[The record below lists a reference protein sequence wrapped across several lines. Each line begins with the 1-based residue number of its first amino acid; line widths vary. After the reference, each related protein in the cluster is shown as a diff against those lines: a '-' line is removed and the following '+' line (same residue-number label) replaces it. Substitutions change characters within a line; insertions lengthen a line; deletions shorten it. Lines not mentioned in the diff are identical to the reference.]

1 MHGVLSAPF
10 QPADAGSSIER
21 DMDDSP
27 GFVLGL
33 ALMGLIGGVVLF
45 ARGLVAY
52 RRDRLISA
60 VATSSLDGLAAGE
73 VRVSGLVQAV
83 DQLLTSPIQSRPC
96 VWYRA
101 RIESTDDSRR
111 VFLDEER
118 AVHFRITDGRGQI
131 RVAPTGARWEIG
143 TDFDESTS
151 LTGAEPPGLERR
163 SGASYDMVLPNDPE
177 DMTDAQRQAAIEALL
192 AVGPPAPL
200 DAADGAG
207 AGSLLGGTLG
217 TSGGRRYREAR
228 MEVGETVTIVGQ
240 ALPWADVRQ
249 QLEAMGSGG
258 NVDRAIADDIADA
271 REAGELAASPEEA
284 WGNAAI
290 PGFGIGQPTRPPELD
305 PDAQPP
311 PAVEPTAH
319 EVAMDRYQIPADELV
334 LARAP
339 GGTLAIYRGAP
350 QAATQQHDLAFL
362 LGLVGAVMAVC
373 CTLALGAVLT
383 GTL

>member
-1 MHGVLSAPF
+1 
-10 QPADAGSSIER
+10 
-21 DMDDSP
+21 
-27 GFVLGL
+27 
-33 ALMGLIGGVVLF
+33 
-45 ARGLVAY
+45 
-52 RRDRLISA
+52 
-60 VATSSLDGLAAGE
+60 
-73 VRVSGLVQAV
+73 
-83 DQLLTSPIQSRPC
+83 
-96 VWYRA
+96 
-101 RIESTDDSRR
+101 
-111 VFLDEER
+111 
-118 AVHFRITDGRGQI
+118 
-131 RVAPTGARWEIG
+131 
-143 TDFDESTS
+143 
-151 LTGAEPPGLERR
+151 
-163 SGASYDMVLPNDPE
+163 
-177 DMTDAQRQAAIEALL
+177 MTDAQRQAAIEALL
-192 AVGPPAPL
+192 TVGPPAPL
-200 DAADGAG
+200 EAADGDD
-207 AGSLLGGTLG
+207 AGSFLGGTLG

-228 MEVGETVTIVGQ
+228 LEVGETVTIVGQ

-249 QLEAMGSGG
+249 HLEAMGSGG

-339 GGTLAIYRGAP
+339 GGTLAIYRGTP
-350 QAATQQHDLAFL
+350 QVATQQHDLAFL

>member
-1 MHGVLSAPF
+1 
-10 QPADAGSSIER
+10 
-21 DMDDSP
+21 MDDSP

-33 ALMGLIGGVVLF
+33 AIMGLIGGIVLF

-101 RIESTDDSRR
+101 RIDSTDDSRR
-111 VFLDEER
+111 VLLDEQR

-131 RVAPTGARWEIG
+131 RVVPGGARWEIG
-143 TDFDESTS
+143 TAYDESTS
-151 LTGAEPPGLERR
+151 LTSGEPPGLDRR
-163 SGASYDMVLPNDPE
+163 RGAGYGMVMPE
-177 DMTDAQRQAAIEALL
+177 DPDTMTNAQRQAAIEALL
-192 AVGPPAPL
+192 TVGPPAPL
-200 DAADGAG
+200 EATDGAD
-207 AGSLLGGTLG
+207 AGSFLGGALG

-228 MEVGETVTIVGQ
+228 LEVGETVTIVGQ

-249 QLEAMGSGG
+249 QLEAMGAGG
-258 NVDRAIADDIADA
+258 NVDRAIAEDIADA

-305 PDAQPP
+305 PGAQPP
-311 PAVEPTAH
+311 PAAEPTAH
-319 EVAMDRYQIPADELV
+319 EAAMDRYQIPADELV
-334 LARAP
+334 LARSP
-339 GGTLAIYRGAP
+339 DDTLAIYRGAP
-350 QAATQQHDLAFL
+350 QVATQQHDLAFL

>member
-1 MHGVLSAPF
+1 
-10 QPADAGSSIER
+10 
-21 DMDDSP
+21 MDDSP

-83 DQLLTSPIQSRPC
+83 DQQLTSPLQSRPC

-111 VFLDEER
+111 VLLDEER
-118 AVHFRITDGRGQI
+118 AVHFRVIDGRGSI
-131 RVAPTGARWEIG
+131 RVAPAGARWEIDP
-143 TDFDESTS
+143 DFDESTS

-163 SGASYDMVLPNDPE
+163 RGASYDMVLPDDPG
-177 DMTDAQRQAAIEALL
+177 DMTDAQRQAAIDALL
-192 AVGPPAPL
+192 TVDRPASPE
-200 DAADGAG
+200 ASDGTG
-207 AGSLLGGTLG
+207 GFGLLGGILE
-217 TSGGRRYREAR
+217 TSRGRRYREAR
-228 MEVGETVTIVGQ
+228 LEVGETVTIIGQ

-249 QLEAMGSGG
+249 QLEAVGNGG
-258 NVDRAIADDIADA
+258 NVERAIADDIADA
-271 REAGELAASPEEA
+271 RAAGELAATPEEA

-311 PAVEPTAH
+311 RVAGPTPH
-319 EVAMDRYQIPADELV
+319 EAAMDRYEIPADELV

-339 GGTLAIYRGAP
+339 DGALALAIYRGTP
-350 QAATQQHDLAFL
+350 QAATQQHDLAFV

-383 GTL
+383 GSL